1 MCLKK
6 RMFILGTYIGNSK
19 CDLKKNFR
27 QRTARE
33 MEIKKLNSTSLAEF
47 KSLIEI
53 FNVVFENVEPIAN
66 DEYLVKLLSNPD
78 FFVFVIMSNSKVVGG
93 LTIYV
98 LHRYY
103 STKPIA
109 YIYDVGVSPDFQG
122 QGLGKALIAKVCNFC
137 KQNNFEDAYVE
148 AESDDIDAVNFY
160 RKTKFSS
167 ELKAIHFT
175 YDLLDKH

>member
-1 MCLKK
+1 
-6 RMFILGTYIGNSK
+6 
-19 CDLKKNFR
+19 
-27 QRTARE
+27 
-33 MEIKKLNSTSLAEF
+33 MEIKKLNSDRLTDF

-53 FNVVFENVEPIAN
+53 FKEVFENDEPIAN
-66 DEYLVKLLSNPD
+66 DEQLGKLLSNPD
-78 FFVFVIMSNSKVVGG
+78 FFVFVVMTNSKVVGG

-103 STKPIA
+103 GTKPIA
-109 YIYDVGVSPDFQG
+109 YIYDVGVSHDYQG
-122 QGLGKALIAKVCNFC
+122 QGLGKALIATVCNFC
-137 KQNNFEDAYVE
+137 KKNDFEDAYVE

-175 YDLLDKH
+175 YDLSGKH